1 LLKVIMADKPKAPSD
16 LRSHRYFGR
25 GPFSFEFRQ
34 RTLQQGYELGEF
46 VGRPVIAIVNTWSE
60 MNTCHAHL
68 RERAQHVKRGVWQ
81 AGGFPV
87 EIPAMSLGEIMMRP
101 TTMLYRNLLAMETEE
116 LLRSHPID
124 GAVLLGGCDKTTPAL
139 LMGAITMN
147 LPTIYVPAGAML
159 AGLWKNRKLGSGT
172 DSFHYA
178 RELMS
183 SRISYDDF
191 LEIEQGMSRT
201 PGTCNTMGTASTMT
215 SIAEVLGFS
224 LPGAS
229 SVPAVD
235 ALGSRLAAHAGR
247 RIVDMVWEDLKPSDM
262 LSEASFENAVA
273 TSLALGGS
281 TNAVIHTIALARR
294 AGIALGLDVF
304 DRVAGEIP
312 VLVNLRP
319 SGVYL
324 MEDLHRAGGLPAL
337 LGRLAERLHLGAR
350 TCTGRT
356 LGENIAGAAV
366 HDEDVIGTLGTPIQ
380 REALAVLRGN
390 LAPDGCVIKPSAA
403 TPELLRHT
411 GRAVVFESCEEMQAK
426 IHDPSLD
433 VDEDSILVLKNAGPQ
448 GGPGMPEWGMLPIP
462 FKLLQRGVKDIV
474 RISDARMSGTS
485 YGTCVL
491 HISPEA
497 HVGGPLAVVQ
507 SGDLIELDVPARRL
521 TLRVSED
528 ELARRRAAHKP
539 AERRFVRGYGE
550 MFSRHVTQAHEGC
563 DFDFLAGPNTTPEPE
578 IHF

>member
-1 LLKVIMADKPKAPSD
+1 MSERKKSPSD

-34 RTLQQGYELGEF
+34 RTLQQGYELSEF
-46 VGRPVIAIVNTWSE
+46 VGRPVIAVVNTWSE

-68 RERAQHVKRGVWQ
+68 RERAQVVKRGVWQ

-159 AGLWKNRKLGSGT
+159 AGLWKNKRLGSGT

-183 SRISYDDF
+183 SRIGYDDF
-191 LEIEQGMSRT
+191 LEIEQGMSRS

-235 ALGSRLAAHAGR
+235 ALGSRLAAQAGR
-247 RIVDMVWEDLKPSDM
+247 RIVEMVWEDLKPSD
-262 LSEASFENAVA
+262 LLTEAAFQNAVA

-281 TNAVIHTIALARR
+281 TNAVIHTLALARR
-294 AGIALGLDVF
+294 AGVALELDAF
-304 DRVAGEIP
+304 DRAAREIP
-312 VLVNLRP
+312 VLANLRP
-319 SGVYL
+319 SGAYL

-337 LGRLAERLHLGAR
+337 LGRLAERLHLDAP

-356 LGENIAGAAV
+356 LGENIAGAGV
-366 HDEDVIGTLGTPIQ
+366 HDDDVIGTLGSPIKK
-380 REALAVLRGN
+380 EALAVLRGN

-411 GRAVVFESCEEMQAK
+411 GRAVVFESANEMEEK
-426 IHDPSLD
+426 IHDPALD
-433 VDEDSILVLKNAGPQ
+433 VDETSILVLKNAGPR

-462 FKLLQRGVKDIV
+462 YKLLQRGVKDIV

-491 HISPEA
+491 HVSPEA
-497 HVGGPLAVVQ
+497 FVGGPLSLVQ
-507 SGDLIELDVPARRL
+507 SGDVIELDVPARSI
-521 TLRVSED
+521 TLRVD
-528 ELARRRAAHKP
+528 DAELGRRRAACPPAKP
-539 AERRFVRGYGE
+539 RFLRGYGD

-563 DFDFLAGPNTTPEPE
+563 DFDFLLGPNTTPEPE